1 MISVYIS
8 IVLFCFQWLFKPY
21 ISKLLCQLIFR
32 LYCSLH
38 HGFESWLYCWLHLW
52 ANLRYVH
59 KNKRCWNQSSV
70 CLCCPVSGLI
80 PDLKRSDG
88 SFPQASCQLSL
99 VSPVNRELK
108 RRVPVECSNRY
119 KVEKLSV
126 TAVMQLRAIE
136 LYIQWTYIDTF
147 RNYGSQFEL
156 IAWSVWL
163 IHFATAKL
171 LFRYY
176 DKKPWETFF

>member
-38 HGFESWLYCWLHLW
+38 RGFESWLHCRLHLW
-52 ANLRYVH
+52 AKLRYVH
-59 KNKRCWNQSSV
+59 KNKRCWNHSSV

-108 RRVPVECSNRY
+108 GRVPVECSNRY
-119 KVEKLSV
+119 KVEKLSANSCNA
-126 TAVMQLRAIE
+126 TTCNWAV
-136 LYIQWTYIDTF
+136 YSY
-147 RNYGSQFEL
+147 FEKGCRKKCSRQSRKAL
-156 IAWSVWL
+156 WVVLSS
-163 IHFATAKL
+163 
-171 LFRYY
+171 LFFKEIWKNWHER
-176 DKKPWETFF
+176 PWKCVCEC